1 MEKQLGLN
9 GKDQIE
15 EYGMEPFIEQCKES
29 VEHMAHDEQN
39 GKPASSVA
47 KVFLKLAGKKN
58 PKIRCAVGLDYK
70 ALAFLAKILP
80 ARLINF
86 IIRLIY
92 IS

>member
-1 MEKQLGLN
+1 M
-9 GKDQIE
+9 
-15 EYGMEPFIEQCKES
+15 
-29 VEHMAHDEQN
+29 
-39 GKPASSVA
+39 
-47 KVFLKLAGKKN
+47 KLAGKKN
-58 PKIRCAVGLDYK
+58 PKVRCAVGLDYK